1 MLRLSRGSGFI
12 FFALPGNLNRSLII
26 SEIRF
31 KPTALEGGTI
41 IVTMHRE
48 THCSLISPGND
59 RCPTKCENQYFI
71 NF

>member
-1 MLRLSRGSGFI
+1 VPSPLESV
-12 FFALPGNLNRSLII
+12 PGAAQPKLNVRKTLDTT
-26 SEIRF
+26 EIRF